1 MPEWIPLIITFVL
14 KHVVA
19 TIVGILFFWAL
30 YGGYGDTI
38 LFQKTEFFWITFAFC
53 ILVAILIGQILRGII
68 NGFLSV
74 KGAIVASQLDKDRK
88 QRESRELEDRIV
100 NEAMH
105 LGPYRLDCKN
115 ADKTPFEVIGHDPA
129 VQRLVALGVFKIVGR
144 TNCGLRVQL
153 TDFGIAVFQKRKDD
167 IY

>member
-1 MPEWIPLIITFVL
+1 MS
-14 KHVVA
+14 
-19 TIVGILFFWAL
+19 
-30 YGGYGDTI
+30 
-38 LFQKTEFFWITFAFC
+38 EFFWITFAFC

-74 KGAIVASQLDKDRK
+74 KEAIVASQLDKDRK

-115 ADKTPFEVIGHDPA
+115 ADKTPFEVIGYDPA
-129 VQRLVALGVFKIVGR
+129 VQRLVALRAFKVLGR
-144 TNCGLRVQL
+144 TAFGLRVRL
-153 TDFGIAVFQKRKDD
+153 TDLGIEVFRKRKDD
-167 IY
+167 LY